1 MKKTKLLYPIYS
13 LLIIVS
19 LALFLVFNAKG
30 QDETVG
36 NETVYASEIMLNCPR
51 SINVPLNSTFQFE
64 SNFLT
69 VTPAEAKVNL
79 KCEISAKTGSD
90 IQGLTLNGN
99 TFYADKEG
107 IYNLKFSLPNSEN
120 KSIYENVVVNVVDEN
135 VISLNI
141 ETLKVDEE
149 QNILDVFNVETDAE
163 IQVEVDDSMIE
174 YSNNT
179 FTPISNGSTTI
190 KVYATKNYITLAA
203 QYEINI
209 LPADFYNIRI
219 QNIVLNNLFCT
230 IEYEILN
237 NSETNVYQDI
247 TIEIDN
253 PNVQL
258 INDSSPFLTFR
269 AEKDC
274 IANITLYLTNEE
286 DSKITL
292 QIEFKNE

>member
-1 MKKTKLLYPIYS
+1 M
-13 LLIIVS
+13 
-19 LALFLVFNAKG
+19 
-30 QDETVG
+30 
-36 NETVYASEIMLNCPR
+36 
-51 SINVPLNSTFQFE
+51 
-64 SNFLT
+64 
-69 VTPAEAKVNL
+69 
-79 KCEISAKTGSD
+79 
-90 IQGLTLNGN
+90 
-99 TFYADKEG
+99 
-107 IYNLKFSLPNSEN
+107 
-120 KSIYENVVVNVVDEN
+120 
-135 VISLNI
+135 
-141 ETLKVDEE
+141 
-149 QNILDVFNVETDAE
+149 
-163 IQVEVDDSMIE
+163 
-174 YSNNT
+174 
-179 FTPISNGSTTI
+179 
-190 KVYATKNYITLAA
+190 
-203 QYEINI
+203 
-209 LPADFYNIRI
+209 PADFYNIRI